1 MEKAICLKLSFCSLN
16 QCSNSLLICP
26 LLCKVLYTLGAYIA
40 RAWEHLKR
48 RIFCQSLRESGLERF
63 ASMKHRKRW
72 ERHPRTEIQLA
83 MTEGQARIRF
93 LELLCTC
100 QGFPDALRKG
110 LAVTIVRTFS
120 AYPLGSLRCQEG
132 YPGVCHL
139 GGLVKSTANTR
150 DLLQGI
156 LG

>member
-1 MEKAICLKLSFCSLN
+1 
-16 QCSNSLLICP
+16 
-26 LLCKVLYTLGAYIA
+26 
-40 RAWEHLKR
+40 
-48 RIFCQSLRESGLERF
+48 
-63 ASMKHRKRW
+63 
-72 ERHPRTEIQLA
+72 

-110 LAVTIVRTFS
+110 LGFLQSHMVGAWVMVFVYIKTNKQKVGKLGNILVTSVAVTIVRTFS

-139 GGLVKSTANTR
+139 
-150 DLLQGI
+150 
-156 LG
+156 